1 MDGQLTL
8 RDDRVDAGI
17 ENVEGASSATG
28 ERCLECQCSTSH
40 LRPPLAVP
48 HESRATGDRPA

>member
-28 ERCLECQCSTSH
+28 ERCDECQCSTSH

-48 HESRATGDRPA
+48 H